1 MKEWIKVIAAKWY
14 VPVVL
19 IMCCIVTAHLLTVN
33 QAGEV
38 RCSGLDYIVLGD
50 TNPACKIHRL
60 FTESD

>member
-1 MKEWIKVIAAKWY
+1 MKEWIKVIVAKWY
-14 VPVVL
+14 VAVVL
-19 IMCCIVTAHLLTVN
+19 IMYCIATAHLLTVN

-38 RCSGLDYIVLGD
+38 RCSGLDYIILGD

>member
-19 IMCCIVTAHLLTVN
+19 VMCCIVTAHLLTIN
-33 QAGEV
+33 QAAEV